1 MILSV
6 EQIRKSEQLTMQNEP
21 ITSSAL
27 MERAGSAFASF
38 LENGHNLQKYSK
50 IYVFC
55 GPGNNGGDGLVVA
68 RKLAEKQLPVV
79 AVKAT
84 FGKRTTPEFEQNWKR
99 LDEVARMSG
108 SKARTTEFSSE
119 MKLSDNSL
127 CIDALFGIGLTRP
140 LEGDFQFVV
149 NFINENF
156 QEIVSVDVPSGMFA
170 DSHQPAGAACVRAT
184 EIVTFQFMKWAFFTM
199 PSHHSAP
206 RIAVLNI
213 GLQNVDA
220 DGKVVAEGIEE
231 ERVVEVSDRYAATA
245 VSQLRQVDDYCHKG
259 SFGHGLLLAGSQNMP
274 GAAVLSASAAMRSGL
289 GKLTVHSAPGVTALL
304 PSVLPEAIL
313 DPDENDACISKCRW
327 ENLPAFTAAAIGPG
341 IGKSLQTKSLLKSL
355 IEEVRTPLI
364 LDADALNLL
373 AEDKT
378 LLAYLPPMSVLTP
391 HVGEFERLAGPSR
404 TEFERIIKLKSF
416 AVRYQAI
423 VVLKGHLTIVAVPG
437 EKDCELMLVGTGNV
451 GMATAGSGDVLTGI
465 MLGLLART
473 KNPAF
478 SAVLAPYLHGIA
490 GTLALDCQ
498 SVESL
503 IASDIVENIG
513 RAFNH
518 CAQFQ

>member
-1 MILSV
+1 
-6 EQIRKSEQLTMQNEP
+6 MQSEP
-21 ITSSAL
+21 ISSLDL
-27 MERAGSAFASF
+27 MERAGNNFATF
-38 LENGHNLQKYSK
+38 LSGEYILQKYSE

-119 MKLSDNSL
+119 MKPSDNSL

-156 QEIVSVDVPSGMFA
+156 QEIVSVDIASGMFA
-170 DSHQPAGAACVRAT
+170 DSHQPAGAAYVRAT
-184 EIVTFQFMKWAFFTM
+184 EIATFQFMKWSFFTM
-199 PSHHSAP
+199 LPPQNAP
-206 RIAVLNI
+206 RITVLDI
-213 GLQNVDA
+213 GLQNVAA
-220 DGKVVAEGIEE
+220 DGNSVPEGIDE
-231 ERVVEVSDRYAATA
+231 ERVVRISECDMANA
-245 VSQLRQVDDYCHKG
+245 VLQLRQVDDFCHKG

-289 GKLTVHSAPGVTALL
+289 GKLTVHSTPNVTSML
-304 PSVLPEAIL
+304 PVVLPEAIL
-313 DPDENDACISKCRW
+313 DPDVNESCISSCQW
-327 ENLPAFTAAAIGPG
+327 ENLPTFTAVAIGPG
-341 IGKSLQTKSLLKSL
+341 IGKSLKTKSLLKSL
-355 IEEVRTPLI
+355 VEDVRVPLVF
-364 LDADALNLL
+364 DADALNLL

-391 HVGEFERLAGPSR
+391 HIGEFERLAGTSR
-404 TEFERIIKLKSF
+404 TEFERVSRLKSF
-416 AVRYQAI
+416 AVRYQLI
-423 VVLKGHLTIVAVPG
+423 VVLKGHLTVVAVPR
-437 EKDCELMLVGTGNV
+437 EQDCDLLLVSTGNV

-465 MLGLLART
+465 LLGLLART
-473 KNPAF
+473 QNPAF
-478 SAVLAPYLHGIA
+478 SAVLAPYLHGVA
-490 GTLALDCQ
+490 GTLALDEQ
-498 SVESL
+498 SHESL
-503 IASDIVENIG
+503 IASDIVKNIG
-513 RAFNH
+513 RAFH
-518 CAQFQ
+518 YCARFQ